1 MSDALDLRDRA
12 ASFRALEAQTFD
24 LVVIGGGITGAG
36 VARDAAL
43 RGLTVALIEARDF
56 ASGTSSRSSK
66 MIHGGL
72 RYLAQGDTGLVK
84 EAASER
90 QILRRIAP
98 HLTRISPFIVPAPN
112 LASVAKL
119 RAGLWLFEKLG
130 EAPASEHHQ
139 MWSRAE
145 LAEREPILDSSG
157 FHSAAVYPEFLTDDA
172 RLTLANVRGA
182 VGEGA
187 VAINYA
193 KVVQVVGEPID
204 TVIVRSEL
212 PGETLEARIKA
223 RVVVNA
229 AGPWVDAMR
238 ALEEGDAAPRLTL
251 TKGVHVVLPH
261 ARVPINHT
269 VILRGADKRGLFA
282 VPRGGFTY
290 LGTTDTFYRDA
301 DTWPDITAE
310 DIRYLFDGA
319 QRSLKIA
326 PLTFA
331 DIVAVWSGVRPLVAQ
346 AGKSPSEI
354 SRRDEVWTGPGGMIT
369 IAGGKLSA
377 YRAMAE
383 RIVDTVIERLGKP
396 ARPVSTGEVFLP
408 GGDYEPATLAASP
421 ALKGLGDTA
430 PRLIDLYG
438 SEADAVASDGGDV
451 AAEARR
457 AVLVEG
463 AQRLEDYWARR
474 SVRAWFSPDA
484 GLSALAPAAAAM
496 ASLLGW
502 DAARTQSEIANC
514 QAIHDHSRAAL
525 VAA

>member
-1 MSDALDLRDRA
+1 MSDALDLRDRRA
-12 ASFRALEAQTFD
+12 IFASLEAQTFD

-72 RYLAQGDTGLVK
+72 RYLAQGDTALVK

-130 EAPASEHHQ
+130 DAPAAEHHQ
-139 MWSRAE
+139 MWGQKE
-145 LAEREPILDSSG
+145 LAEREPILASEG

-182 VGEGA
+182 VGAGA

-193 KVVQVVGEPID
+193 KVCELRGQPVNAMV
-204 TVIVRSEL
+204 VRSDL
-212 PGETLEARIKA
+212 AGEMLEAVVKA

-229 AGPWVDAMR
+229 AGPWVDAIR
-238 ALEEGDAAPRLTL
+238 TLEDGSAAPRLAL

-290 LGTTDTFYRDA
+290 LGTTDTFYPDA
-301 DTWPDITAE
+301 DTWPTITAE
-310 DIRYLFDGA
+310 DVRYLFDGA

-326 PLTFA
+326 PLTFD

-354 SRRDEVWTGPGGMIT
+354 SRRDEVWTGPSGMIT

-383 RIVDTVIERLGKP
+383 RIVDTVVDRLGKP

-408 GGDYEPATLAASP
+408 GGDYDPAVLAASP
-421 ALKGLGDTA
+421 ALKALGEAA

-438 SEADAVASDGGDV
+438 AEAEAVASDGGDI

-457 AVLVEG
+457 AVLAEG
-463 AQRLEDYWARR
+463 AQRLEDYWVRR
-474 SVRAWFSPDA
+474 SMRAWFSADA
-484 GLSALAPAAAAM
+484 GLSALGPAAETM
-496 ASLLGW
+496 AGLLGW
-502 DAARTQSEIANC
+502 DAGRTESEIAAC
-514 QAIHDHSRAAL
+514 QVIHTQSRAAL
-525 VAA
+525 AA

>member
-12 ASFRALEAQTFD
+12 ASFRALESQTFD

-130 EAPASEHHQ
+130 EAPAGEHHQ

-193 KVVQVVGEPID
+193 KVIEVVGEPID
-204 TVIVRSEL
+204 TVVVRSEL
-212 PGETLEARIKA
+212 LGETLEARVKA
-223 RVVVNA
+223 KVVVNA
-229 AGPWVDAMR
+229 AGPWVDTIR
-238 ALEEGDAAPRLTL
+238 ALEEGGAAPLLTL

-290 LGTTDTFYRDA
+290 LGTTDTFYPEA
-301 DTWPDITAE
+301 DTWPEITGE

-383 RIVDTVIERLGKP
+383 RIVDTVVERLGRP

-408 GGDYEPATLAASP
+408 GGDYDASALAASP
-421 ALKGLGDTA
+421 ALKALGDAA

-438 SEADAVASDGGDV
+438 SEAEAMASDGGDV
-451 AAEARR
+451 TAEAQR

-463 AQRLEDYWARR
+463 AQRLEDYWVRR

-484 GLSALAPAAAAM
+484 GLSALAPAAEAM
-496 ASLLGW
+496 AGLLGW
-502 DAARTQSEIANC
+502 NAARIQSEITAC

>member
-12 ASFRALEAQTFD
+12 AIFRALEADVFD

-90 QILRRIAP
+90 QTLRRIAP

-130 EAPASEHHQ
+130 NAPASEHHQ
-139 MWSRAE
+139 MWSKAE
-145 LAEREPILDSSG
+145 LAEREPVLDSSD

-193 KVVQVVGEPID
+193 EAVQVVGSPID
-204 TVIVRSEL
+204 TVVIRSDL
-212 PGETLEARIKA
+212 PGESLEARVRA

-229 AGPWVDAMR
+229 AGPWVDAVR
-238 ALEEGDAAPRLTL
+238 ALEETGAPPRLTL

-261 ARVPINHT
+261 TRVPINHT
-269 VILRGADKRGLFA
+269 IILRGADKRGLFA
-282 VPRGGFTY
+282 VPRDGFTY
-290 LGTTDTFYRDA
+290 LGTTDTFYPGA
-301 DTWPDITAE
+301 DTWPDITSE
-310 DIRYLFDGA
+310 DVRYLFDGA

-326 PLTFA
+326 PLTLN

-354 SRRDEVWTGPGGMIT
+354 SRRDEVWTGPSGMIT

-383 RIVDTVIERLGKP
+383 RIVDTVVDRLGKP

-408 GGDYEPATLAASP
+408 GGDFDPAVLAAFP
-421 ALKGLGDTA
+421 ALKALGDAA

-438 SEADAVASDGGDV
+438 AEAEAVATEGGDV

-463 AQRLEDYWARR
+463 AQRLEDYWVRR

-484 GLSALAPAAAAM
+484 GLSALQPAAAAM
-496 ASLLGW
+496 AGLLGW
-502 DAARTQSEIANC
+502 DATRIQSEIAAC
-514 QAIHDHSRAAL
+514 RAIHDHSRAAL